1 MVYLIL
7 YAFIFPIVQ
16 TSHPAVVYRAGR
28 WCQSGV
34 GNTGSM
40 AIETGD
46 VAVDQYHDADHDADS
61 QSDAGGFTRST
72 WQSGR

>member
-16 TSHPAVVYRAGR
+16 TSHPAVVYRVGR
-28 WCQSGV
+28 WCRPGV
-34 GNTGSM
+34 GNAGSM

-46 VAVDQYHDADHDADS
+46 VTVDQYYDADHDADC
-61 QSDAGGFTRST
+61 QPDAGGFTGST
-72 WQSGR
+72 RKSGR